1 MSEMSVHAAPHAA
14 PTTFIRKYVFSLDHK
29 VIGLQYYALA
39 LAAVVTGMVLSWIM
53 RVHLVWPNAPI
64 PGLGWLSKVGAP
76 GGLVTPE
83 YYLQLLTMHGT
94 LMVFFVLTNAPFS
107 AFGNYFLPIQ
117 IGAEDMAFPR
127 FNMMSFWTTF
137 VAFCILISAF
147 FVGDGPPLSGWT
159 GYAPLSAVGADA
171 GPGQGIGQ
179 SLWGISIFVFCIAS
193 LLGSLN
199 FIATTLDLRTK
210 GMTLSRMP
218 IVSWAWFITSCIS
231 LLAFAVL
238 LPACLLLI
246 LDRVAGT
253 SFFIPAGLNVADH
266 IQQRQGGSP
275 LLWQHLFWFF
285 GHPEVY
291 IAILP
296 AIGIVSHILI
306 CNMRR
311 NMLSH
316 KVLIYCMMAIGF
328 LSYMVWGH
336 HMFVSGMNPF
346 SALVFS
352 FPTLMITIPA
362 TIMTLIWLGSLY
374 GSNLRINSASLFC
387 LGFISMFVSG
397 GVSGFFL
404 AQPSIDIYLHA
415 TYFVV
420 GHFHMVM
427 GVAAIMGVFAG
438 TYFWFP
444 KMTGRMMSEKLG
456 YWHFFLTLTGT
467 YFIFMPFHYLGL
479 AGNVRRYSAFTDDFL
494 VPLIPVHKFI
504 TYAALFTGAAQLIF
518 IFNLIHSRFKGKA
531 ASSNPWECT
540 SLEWSTPSS
549 PPPFDNFGGQHLV
562 VHHDPYQYGVQS
574 STGDYLMQTSPE
586 RAGETP

>member
-1 MSEMSVHAAPHAA
+1 MSEASAHATHAA
-14 PTTFIRKYVFSLDHK
+14 PTGFIRKYVFSLDHK
-29 VIGLQYYALA
+29 IIGLQYYGLA
-39 LAAVVTGMVLSWIM
+39 LVAVVTGMVLSWLM
-53 RVHLVWPNAPI
+53 RIHLIAPNWPI
-64 PGLGWLSKVGAP
+64 PGLQLLSKVGAP
-76 GGLVTPE
+76 GGVMTPE
-83 YYLQLLTMHGT
+83 YYLQLMTMHGT
-94 LMVFFVLTNAPFS
+94 LMVFFVLTNAPFA

-137 VAFCILISAF
+137 VAFCILIAAF
-147 FVGDGPPLSGWT
+147 FVGDGPPLAGWT
-159 GYAPLSAVGADA
+159 AYAPLSAVGAVA
-171 GPGQGIGQ
+171 GPGEAVGQ
-179 SLWGISIFVFCIAS
+179 TLWGLSIFVFCIAS
-193 LLGSLN
+193 LLGALN

-210 GMTLSRMP
+210 GMTLARMP
-218 IVSWAWFITSCIS
+218 IVSWAWFITSCIA

-238 LPACLLLI
+238 MPACLLLI

-253 SFFIPAGLNVADH
+253 SFFIPAGLNVSDH
-266 IQQRQGGSP
+266 VLPNQGGSP

-306 CNMRR
+306 NSMRKP
-311 NMLSH
+311 MLSH
-316 KVLIYCMMAIGF
+316 KALIYCMMGIGF

-336 HMFVSGMNPF
+336 HMFLSGMNPF

-374 GSNLRINSASLFC
+374 GSNLRINAASLFC

-444 KMTGRMMSEKLG
+444 KMTGRMMNETLG
-456 YWHFFLTLTGT
+456 KWHFFLTLIGT
-467 YFIFMPFHYLGL
+467 YAIFMPFHYLGL

-494 VPLIPVHKFI
+494 VPLLPVHKFI
-504 TYAALFTGAAQLIF
+504 TYSALFTGAAQLIF
-518 IFNLIHSRFKGKA
+518 LANLIYSRFKGPIA
-531 ASSNPWECT
+531 PPNPWEAT

-549 PPPFDNFGGQHLV
+549 PPPFDNFGGQHPV
-562 VHHDPYQYGVQS
+562 VYHDPYQYGVKS
-574 STGDYLMQTSPE
+574 STGDYLMQASPE